1 MSYKPDEIGKL
12 LKDLESKHSSIL
24 MQDVGILA
32 KKALGAATKDV
43 SSIAKSISKA
53 ATTDLSDLMKKSTVK
68 YYLEFIKVDDS
79 SSGDLWNFYIYSADD
94 RGGTFHRF
102 GRTTERIIIEKKDP
116 ELLKLKQK
124 KKRLQALNLRKY
136 QGSSK
141 TILQQ
146 LDEVEKTLTGNR
158 VRLKEIRRPDFERLF
173 KTKNPLSEFREDDFI
188 RIKRYLDT
196 VKKMPGIKK
205 PWIEIVETE
214 VEGNLQYHLDVYE
227 LHGSQLKFA
236 HKYPISHMRHKEDYN
251 VVYCISGSKSTAL
264 FRVFADGKRCAIND
278 NIIPP
283 AVNTE
288 LLKREDNEVPA

>member
-1 MSYKPDEIGKL
+1 MNYKPNEIGKL
-12 LKDLESKHSSIL
+12 LKDLESKHSSVL
-24 MQDVGILA
+24 MQDVGSLA
-32 KKALGAATKDV
+32 KKALGVATKDV

-53 ATTDLSDLMKKSTVK
+53 ATTDLSDLMKKSTVR

-102 GRTTERIIIEKKDP
+102 GRTTERIIIEKKVP

-124 KKRLQALNLRKY
+124 KKRLQALNLREY

-146 LDEVEKTLTGNR
+146 LKEVEKTLAENR
-158 VRLKEIRRPDFERLF
+158 VKLKEIRRPDFERLF
-173 KTKNPLSEFREDDFI
+173 KTKNPLSEFREEDFI
-188 RIKRYLDT
+188 CIKHYLDT
-196 VKKMPGIKK
+196 VKQMPGIKK
-205 PWIEIVETE
+205 PWIEIVEAE
-214 VEGNLQYHLDVYE
+214 VEGMMQYHLDIYE
-227 LHGSQLKFA
+227 LHGSHLKFA
-236 HKYPISHMRHKEDYN
+236 HKYPISHVRYKEDYK
-251 VVYCISGSKSTAL
+251 VVYCVSGSKSTAL

-283 AVNTE
+283 SVNTE
-288 LLKREDNEVPA
+288 LLKLDNNQIPA

>member
-12 LKDLESKHSSIL
+12 LKDLESKHSSVL
-24 MQDVGILA
+24 MQDVGSLA

-43 SSIAKSISKA
+43 SEIAKSIAKA
-53 ATTDLSDLMKKSTVK
+53 ATTDLSGLMKKSTVR

-79 SSGDLWNFYIYSADD
+79 SNGDLWNFYIYSADD

-116 ELLKLKQK
+116 EFLRLRQN

-136 QGSSK
+136 QGSLK
-141 TILQQ
+141 TVLHQMK
-146 LDEVEKTLTGNR
+146 EVEKMLTGNR
-158 VRLKEIRRPDFERLF
+158 ARLKEIRRPDFERLF
-173 KTKNPLSEFREDDFI
+173 RTKNPLSEFREEDYI
-188 RIKRYLDT
+188 RIKHYLNT

-205 PWIEIVETE
+205 PWIEIIEAE

-236 HKYPISHMRHKEDYN
+236 RKYPISHVRHKKGYK

-288 LLKREDNEVPA
+288 LLKLKNAQAPA